1 MSFSIHFYKCFEYKN
16 SSGFKGLRNHCP
28 QKKKDLQKFS
38 LVLLW
43 VGSKYSSCE
52 LLWSYKYKGPSDTSM
67 MIILNFLFA
76 AAVDPLHLVKKKK
89 KTKNLSFCNL
99 TEKVGS
105 TTVLLSSTLSGSSW
119 IKPTWQHNPLP
130 HLSLKVAI
138 KCQ

>member
-1 MSFSIHFYKCFEYKN
+1 MKSFSIHFYKCFEYKN
-16 SSGFKGLRNHCP
+16 SSGFRGLRNHCP
-28 QKKKDLQKFS
+28 QKKDLQKFL

-52 LLWSYKYKGPSDTSM
+52 LLWSYKYKGPSDTGM

-76 AAVDPLHLVKKKK
+76 AAVDPLYLVKK
-89 KTKNLSFCNL
+89 KNLSFCNL

-105 TTVLLSSTLSGSSW
+105 TTVLPLSTLSGSSW
-119 IKPTWQHNPLP
+119 IKPTWQHNPHH